1 MPVKDFNDI
10 VSVDEKKGGVI
21 VSDRKCKIFRDKIC
35 DNDDG
40 LRVS

>member
-21 VSDRKCKIFRDKIC
+21 VSDRKWKIFRDKIC